1 LNIEVKKFTLYCLS
15 TFCVSFGF
23 ITSYFFVPIFAKNIG
38 VGMTEIGIIGA
49 SYFAVTTFMM
59 YILGK
64 LSDFRGMRDYLIIF
78 GFLGSSAIYFLLSFS
93 NSAIQLLILMM
104 ALGLTTS
111 AYQPSLLA
119 LVSENK
125 AILTSGKKMGFY
137 NASISAG
144 FGIGI
149 VCGGVISD
157 FFKLSQV
164 FILCGLVVILGFF
177 FVLTVLKIKDP
188 KNKEKNLD
196 DSLKG
201 ENQLKDLNLKII
213 FGSFKNFNKSQI
225 VQTGLIFLCIGI
237 FLRNGGFR
245 GLTTFLPLYLI
256 DLGASNTLMASIISI
271 NFILQIFLMPPV
283 GWISDLFGRKI
294 TITIGMLGSS
304 IAMLLFSMISDP
316 NEAILIQIL
325 VAFCWSMILISA
337 NAYVA
342 DFIPKGKRG
351 SGMGLIIASQHLGGA
366 VGPAFAGFL
375 TNYYGYRIMLQV
387 LMAFPLI
394 GSIISIMKL
403 KK

>member
-1 LNIEVKKFTLYCLS
+1 MNIEVKKFTLYCLS

-38 VGMTEIGIIGA
+38 AGMTEIGIIGA

-64 LSDFRGMRDYLIIF
+64 LSDFRGIRDYLIIF

-93 NSAIQLLILMM
+93 NSAIQLLFLMM

-157 FFKLSQV
+157 LFELNQV

-177 FVLTVLKIKDP
+177 LVLTVLKIKDP
-188 KNKEKNLD
+188 KNKEKIID
-196 DSLKG
+196 DSLKR
-201 ENQLKDLNLKII
+201 ENSLKDLNLKI

-271 NFILQIFLMPPV
+271 NFILQIFLMPPA
-283 GWISDLFGRKI
+283 GWLSDLFGRKI

-316 NEAILIQIL
+316 NEAILIQVL
-325 VAFCWSMILISA
+325 VAFCWSMILTSA

-351 SGMGLIIASQHLGGA
+351 GGMGLIIASQHLGGA

-387 LMAFPLI
+387 LMGFPLI